1 MMKRVLI
8 LLLLLL
14 LASCSIPQSTA
25 AVPASESAPITLP
38 VGLAFPPIST
48 ASGLSFTIKQMDA
61 LNMTLIRIG
70 TNWAHREPEPGAY
83 YWDPL
88 DERINALHDSGAS
101 ILFTIPASGPDWACG
116 EKTENESCVFQDED
130 AFRDYVKALLTRYA
144 GKIDKMQFGNEWD
157 NLTWYPGTAEEFVRD
172 TNIVYDVVQEVS
184 PETPV
189 VLGGLT
195 AAYPIYMT
203 VCKNGA
209 YLNFDALDLKD
220 DTDLNARIERT
231 VCSRDELEARVE
243 YVIENAHYDMLDLH
257 LYDTS
262 EHWLMLV
269 NAVRQI
275 TDKPLIIS
283 EFGGPSSAFEKY
295 SQAYHARRL
304 ELYLLTLQSLPIE
317 EAYYFNLVDNPATY
331 HSRSGLFTVT
341 RRKKDAFNVM
351 QHMLAA
357 ERE

>member
-1 MMKRVLI
+1 MKKINCLAVLI
-8 LLLLLL
+8 LFLL
-14 LASCSIPQSTA
+14 SGCSPKQQAIPSPTGTQ
-25 AVPASESAPITLP
+25 ITVP
-38 VGLAFPPIST
+38 VGLSFPPIST
-48 ASGLSFTIKQMDA
+48 ASGLAFTIKQMDA
-61 LNMTLIRIG
+61 LNMTLVRIG
-70 TNWAHREPEPGAY
+70 SNWAHREPEPGAY

-88 DERINALHDSGAS
+88 DERINALHESGAS

-116 EKTENESCVFQDED
+116 EVSANETCVFQDEA
-130 AFRDYVKALLTRYA
+130 AFRAYVTALMTRYR
-144 GKIDKMQFGNEWD
+144 GKIDKVQFGNEWD

-172 TNIVYDVVQEVS
+172 TNIVYDIVQQVS

-195 AAYPIYMT
+195 AAYPVYVS
-203 VCKNGA
+203 VCRNGMS
-209 YLNFDALDLKD
+209 LNFDALDLKD

-231 VCSRDELEARVE
+231 ICARDELEARVE
-243 YVIENAHYDMLDLH
+243 YVIENARYDVVDLH

-262 EHWLMLV
+262 EYWPLLV
-269 NAVRQI
+269 DTVRQL
-275 TDKPLIIS
+275 TDKPLIVS

-304 ELYLLTLQSLPIE
+304 EHYLLTLQSLPIE
-317 EAYYFNLVDNPATY
+317 EAYYFNLVDNPTTY

-351 QHMLAA
+351 QRMLAA
-357 ERE
+357 EKE